1 MNRWFDRKFVLD
13 LPLMAYRDV
22 LKRLREVPDRLEAL
36 LLHLP
41 VDVLTQKTEGQWS
54 IQEIA
59 GHLLDL
65 EPLGMG
71 RLDDF
76 EAGLSDLRAA
86 DLQNQ
91 KTFQANHNSTPI
103 RALLS
108 EFRKERLAFVD
119 RLQNYGEEF
128 IQRSAIHPRLKIPMR
143 VIDFAFFVAE
153 HDDHHLATIT
163 ERKKHHESGR

>member
-1 MNRWFDRKFVLD
+1 MDRWFDRNFTLD
-13 LPLMAYRDV
+13 LPLSAYRVV
-22 LKRLREVPDRLEAL
+22 LQRLREVPDRLEEL
-36 LLHLP
+36 LLNLP
-41 VDVLTQKTEGQWS
+41 KDLLTRKTDKEWS

-71 RLDDF
+71 RLEDF

-86 DLQNQ
+86 DLQNR
-91 KTFQANHNSTPI
+91 KTFEANHNSTSI
-103 RALLS
+103 ETLLS
-108 EFRKERLAFVD
+108 NFRKERLAFVD
-119 RLQNYGEEF
+119 RLEKYGEEF

-153 HDDHHLATIT
+153 HDAHHLGSIRARIPP
-163 ERKKHHESGR
+163 K